1 MNGDWGNSSF
11 ASAGLTVE
19 QTKLSVAAKR
29 QTKSGA
35 NFHSR
40 RSGF

>member
-29 QTKSGA
+29 TTKK
-35 NFHSR
+35 R
-40 RSGF
+40 RELSSAPPWF